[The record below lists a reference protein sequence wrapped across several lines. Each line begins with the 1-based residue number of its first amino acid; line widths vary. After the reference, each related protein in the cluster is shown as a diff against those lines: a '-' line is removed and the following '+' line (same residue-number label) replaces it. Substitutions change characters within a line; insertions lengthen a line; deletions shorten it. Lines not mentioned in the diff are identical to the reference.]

1 MNVSRYRT
9 NAQSGLVLLEGAVMG
24 LLYEAKVPLKPAEI
38 SKYLDIP
45 IYDRGH
51 ASAYEITH
59 SLLYNLERRGLVKQM
74 QVLKRGPW
82 VLTQKGIES
91 FEKS

>member
-9 NAQSGLVLLEGAVMG
+9 SAQSGLVSLEGAVMG
-24 LLYEAKVPLKPAEI
+24 LLYEAKVPLKPADI
-38 SKYLDIP
+38 SRYLDIP
-45 IYDRGH
+45 IYDRGR

-59 SLLYNLERRGLVKQM
+59 SLLYNLECRGLVR